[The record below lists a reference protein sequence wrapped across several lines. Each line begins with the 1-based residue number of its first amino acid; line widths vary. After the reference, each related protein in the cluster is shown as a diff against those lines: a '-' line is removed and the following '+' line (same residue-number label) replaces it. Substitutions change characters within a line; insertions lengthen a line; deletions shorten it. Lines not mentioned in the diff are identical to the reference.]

1 MLETSCLS
9 YVKTYVR
16 LCPSVQ
22 FGDRHCHC
30 QYICQIILSAL
41 VMASNDPLVQMIKP
55 FDPEED
61 SSTVAIRWEKWVS
74 RFEVYLVA
82 KDITNGGRKKAQLL
96 LLSGSKVYDIYD
108 TLAEDMHDYDVVKP
122 KLANYFKPFKD
133 EAMAIFMFREQVQKP
148 GESVDQFVTRLRAQ
162 AKHCGFTDISK
173 EIRAQVLQKTINR
186 KLRREVLK
194 HPTWTLNEVLAEA
207 RAIENSE
214 ARAGDIEGR
223 SEETI
228 NRMRNVPPIAMQDRQ
243 AKNKCEKCGC
253 GCQGKQSNKQ
263 SQGNKQSEGN
273 KQSQQKQ
280 SFTHTPG
287 ICSHCG
293 NAWPHDGGQKHCP
306 AKGKECRNCGAIGH
320 FASVCRKPKTQ
331 SQDNGNN
338 THVISALHLRCDDND
353 HGNDNGLE
361 YVY

>member
-1 MLETSCLS
+1 MATSS
-9 YVKTYVR
+9 
-16 LCPSVQ
+16 
-22 FGDRHCHC
+22 
-30 QYICQIILSAL
+30 
-41 VMASNDPLVQMIKP
+41 DPLVQMIKP

-61 SSTVAIRWEKWVS
+61 SSTMAIRWEKWVS

-108 TLAEDMHDYDVVKP
+108 TLAEDTDDYGAVKT

-133 EAMAIFMFREQVQKP
+133 EAMAILMFREQVQKP
-148 GESVDQFVTRLRAQ
+148 GESVVQFVTRLRAQ
-162 AKHCGFTDISK
+162 AKHCGFTDIGK

-223 SEETI
+223 GEETI
-228 NRMRNVPPIAMQDRQ
+228 NRMRNIPPIAMQDRTP
-243 AKNKCEKCGC
+243 KNKCEKCGC
-253 GCQGKQSNKQ
+253 GCQGKTPNQGNKQSQSNKQ
-263 SQGNKQSEGN
+263 SQGNN

-280 SFTHTPG
+280 PFTHTPG
-287 ICSHCG
+287 VCSHCG
-293 NAWPHDGGQKHCP
+293 NAWPHDGGQKNCP
-306 AKGKECRNCGAIGH
+306 AKGKTCRNCDAIGH
-320 FASVCRKPKTQ
+320 FASVCRKPKRQ
-331 SQDNGNN
+331 GQGQEGPNI
-338 THVISALHLRCDDND
+338 ISALHISCDND
-353 HGNDNGLE
+353 QGNDNGLE